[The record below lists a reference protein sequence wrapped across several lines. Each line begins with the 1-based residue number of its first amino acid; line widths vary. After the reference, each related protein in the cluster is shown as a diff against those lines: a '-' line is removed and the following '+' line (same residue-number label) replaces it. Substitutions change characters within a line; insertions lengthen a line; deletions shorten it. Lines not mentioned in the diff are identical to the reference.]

1 MKEDVLVSDP
11 SSKDQMSVLQR
22 LDFPHQQRVFPQ
34 FSTPRLLSLCQLAA
48 LVGGKL
54 WDHFTLTLI
63 ARAYFFLPFASHQHQ
78 AVGHDFRP
86 NPALITLRQDDP
98 NAAAAARFND
108 QNLTS
113 LAKELDQTRGST
125 QNASERE
132 PEINGLELRFYEQ
145 LLTRFVAESGS
156 Y

>member
-11 SSKDQMSVLQR
+11 SSKDQMDVLRR
-22 LDFPHQQRVFPQ
+22 LDFPHQHLVFPQ

-48 LVGGKL
+48 LVGGKR
-54 WDHFTLTLI
+54 WDHFTLTLF
-63 ARAYFFLPFASHQHQ
+63 ARADLFLPFASHQYQ

-86 NPALITLRQDDP
+86 QPALTSLLHDAP
-98 NAAAAARFND
+98 NPAAAARFND

-132 PEINGLELRFYEQ
+132 HEINSLELRFYEQ

-156 Y
+156 F